1 MDCILDSIKLTAR
14 KIGIIQALRIPDEL
28 TIVKGM
34 AERPAGWAAYAF
46 VVPGRGTL
54 RVTLS
59 HPNEGWFQ
67 LLMLDRWGGIAKGM
81 LPNLVHKG
89 KPQVSFKNP
98 ENSVQLVFVIVDDPG
113 WMSSEDSLY
122 SLAIDRDWEPGTFDP
137 KVVPESGVWAVVEP
151 IVKVED
157 AVAASVPAAPAP
169 VPAAPP
175 ATPKD

>member
-28 TIVKGM
+28 TLVKGM
-34 AERPAGWAAYAF
+34 TERPAGWTAYAF

-81 LPNLVHKG
+81 LPNLVHTG

-98 ENSVQLVFVIVDDPG
+98 EDSVQLVFVIVDDPG

-122 SLAIDRDWEPGTFDP
+122 SLAIDRDWEPGKLGP
-137 KVVPESGVWAVVEP
+137 KAVVPETGVWAVVDP
-151 IVKVED
+151 IIKIED
-157 AVAASVPAAPAP
+157 AVTASVPAAPAP
-169 VPAAPP
+169 VPAAP
-175 ATPKD
+175 KD